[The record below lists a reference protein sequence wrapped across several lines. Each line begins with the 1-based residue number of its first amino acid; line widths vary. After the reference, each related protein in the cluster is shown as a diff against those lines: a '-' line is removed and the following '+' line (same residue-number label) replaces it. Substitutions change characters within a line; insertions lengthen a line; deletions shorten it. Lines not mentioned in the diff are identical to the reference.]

1 MRSSP
6 PPLAQLLMGCTS
18 SSLYSRE
25 YRNCSLL
32 LPSSDS
38 EKGIGEE
45 VVPRMEKIAQPLP
58 SYAMYTCSNSA
69 EIGIATLDLTSGPSG
84 LISVTDSD

>member
-1 MRSSP
+1 
-6 PPLAQLLMGCTS
+6 
-18 SSLYSRE
+18 
-25 YRNCSLL
+25 
-32 LPSSDS
+32 
-38 EKGIGEE
+38 
-45 VVPRMEKIAQPLP
+45 MEKIAQPLP